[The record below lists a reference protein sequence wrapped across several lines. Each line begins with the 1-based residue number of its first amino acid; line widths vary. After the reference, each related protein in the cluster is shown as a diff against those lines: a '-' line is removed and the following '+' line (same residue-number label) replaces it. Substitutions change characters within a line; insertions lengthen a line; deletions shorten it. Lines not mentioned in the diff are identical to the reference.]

1 MNWINEI
8 KTEINSIHLNKKN
21 LRNFGLLVGGVF
33 LVISFWLII
42 ENVQGIISYLLVI
55 IGGVLFI
62 SGIFIPNSLKI
73 FYKIWMGFAIVMG
86 WFTSRILLTILFF
99 LVITPIGLIA
109 RLFNKRFL
117 DINFKEKKES
127 YWINKPEGSK
137 IDYKKMF

>member
-127 YWINKPEGSK
+127 YWINKPEGNK